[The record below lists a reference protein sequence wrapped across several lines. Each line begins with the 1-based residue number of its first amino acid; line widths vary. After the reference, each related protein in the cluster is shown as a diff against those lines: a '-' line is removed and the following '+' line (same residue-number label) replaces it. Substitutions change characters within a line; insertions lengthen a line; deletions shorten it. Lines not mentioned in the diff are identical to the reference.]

1 MLRCEPSTSERVR
14 QLQDF
19 ANSSI
24 KLGKKEKKKKTYKE
38 LESVSPTPKE
48 KENHKTLKENLFP
61 QSTKS
66 PSKKGRL
73 FYDLGEDGEEPPFT
87 SEEKLLHKYK
97 CLWGV
102 GGKGQYSSF
111 QEGASHTYTLRLD

>member
-1 MLRCEPSTSERVR
+1 MASIFKARLVRNFVARTKSVVASSSVMLRCEPSTSERVR

-24 KLGKKEKKKKTYKE
+24 KLGKKEKKKKKTYKE

-66 PSKKGRL
+66 LSKKGRL
-73 FYDLGEDGEEPPFT
+73 FYDLGEDGEEPPFA
-87 SEEKLLHKYK
+87 SEEKPIY
-97 CLWGV
+97 LW
-102 GGKGQYSSF
+102 
-111 QEGASHTYTLRLD
+111 